1 MNKSK
6 ESKIDENKSEMII
19 TLRQRPKL
27 LSWILLSFQHV
38 LAMFGSTV
46 LTPLLINGMAHTEVI
61 GTDMALFSSGVGTL
75 IYIAVTRARVPM
87 YLGSSFAYIAAIGS
101 LYAIYGTSTFLG
113 LLGVALI
120 YVIVSVLI
128 YFFGTKWL
136 KKLLPPVVV
145 GPMIMII
152 GLGLATIAV
161 KSIGIS
167 DIKHIDWWSVGIAV
181 ITAGTAM
188 LTSLLFRGRLKL
200 MPILISLVIGFAVAS
215 IVSSFHN
222 HYYDADLHKDLKL
235 MDWSKNDWSN
245 LKTYLGVPHFNHTP
259 FHDIGSSK
267 WSFIPF
273 FLMMPIAFATIAE
286 HIGDHT
292 VLGKITKQDYVNK
305 DPGVGTTIL
314 GDGLATGFAGLI
326 GGPANTSYGENTTTV
341 GLSKVSSVYVTGLA
355 AVFAVIISFVQII
368 PSVLGLMPKPVLGGL
383 EIILFGFIAANG
395 LKVLIGEKVDM
406 SKSRN
411 VFIISTM
418 LIIGLGGAVMGVV
431 VNNLTISFE
440 GTSLAMFIGITLNL
454 ILPHDRGVNKD
465 KMEKLSRNIS
475 K

>member
-1 MNKSK
+1 MEKTK
-6 ESKIDENKSEMII
+6 ENKSDMII

-27 LSWILLSFQHV
+27 FSWILLSFQHV

-46 LTPLLINGMAHTEVI
+46 LTPILINGLAHEVII

-87 YLGSSFAYIAAIGS
+87 YLGSSFAYISAIGS
-101 LYAIYGTSTFLG
+101 LYVVYGTSTFLG

-145 GPMIMII
+145 GPMIMVI
-152 GLGLATIAV
+152 GLGLAGIAI

-167 DIKHIDWWSVGIAV
+167 DLHHIDWWSIGIAV
-181 ITAGTAM
+181 ITAGSAM
-188 LTSLLFRGRLKL
+188 LSSLLFRGRLKL
-200 MPILISLVIGFAVAS
+200 MPIMISLVVGFAVAS

-222 HYYDADLHKDLKL
+222 HYYDADSGSNVKL
-235 MDWSKNDWSN
+235 MDWGKNNWSSVS
-245 LKTYLGVPHFNHTP
+245 TYIGVPDFTHTP
-259 FHDIGSSK
+259 FHHMGSAK
-267 WSFIPF
+267 WSFMPF

-292 VLGKITKQDYVNK
+292 VLGKITGQDYINK
-305 DPGVGTTIL
+305 DPGVGRTIM

-326 GGPANTSYGENTTTV
+326 GAPANTSYGENTTTV

-355 AVFAVIISFVQII
+355 AVFAVMISFVQII
-368 PSVLGLMPKPVLGGL
+368 PSVLGLIPKPVLGGL
-383 EIILFGFIAANG
+383 ELILFGFIASNG

-411 VFIISTM
+411 IFIISTM
-418 LIIGLGGAVMGVV
+418 LIIGLGGAILGVV
-431 VNNLTISFE
+431 VDNLEISFK
-440 GTSLAMFIGITLNL
+440 GTSLAMFMGVLLNL
-454 ILPHDRGVNKD
+454 ALPQDRGIDNK
-465 KMEKLSRNIS
+465 KMEKLSR
-475 K
+475 